1 MYGLK
6 DYIVTLV
13 KSKFKE
19 NFLLIDCRLAED
31 NVLNSIK
38 IEGFSPL
45 WSVLVND
52 FDNLC
57 NKILEIM

>member
-13 KSKFKE
+13 TSKFKE
-19 NFLLIDCRLAED
+19 NFLLNDCRLAED
-31 NVLNSIK
+31 NVLNSNK

-45 WSVLVND
+45 WSFLFND
-52 FDNLC
+52 FDIMN
-57 NKILEIM
+57 EIY